1 MAWSTREIAELSGTT
16 VKTVRY
22 YHQIGLLDE
31 PDREP
36 NGYNKRYEVRHLT
49 RLLQIKRLTGLGLSL
64 SQVAEIGATGDGH
77 ATVYQEIDTE
87 LEATVERIQRIRQEL
102 ATLSQPGAT
111 PDIPTGFHDVA
122 QRLRDNDRALL
133 TIYAQLFSEDSMQA
147 LREVLAAN
155 PHEALDEAFRDL
167 PADADDATRQALAEQ
182 MAPFVGAN
190 GSVTMEPKA
199 ATPRRAEAARNA
211 VGQALRALYSSAQ
224 LDVLR
229 RAHELSST
237 SGAAQDVA
245 TRNVDQGGT
254 SDRPRP
260 WTRES

>member
-1 MAWSTREIAELSGTT
+1 MSWSTREVAELSGTT

-64 SQVAEIGATGDGH
+64 AQVAGIGTAGEGH
-77 ATVYQEIDTE
+77 PSVYREIDAE

-102 ATLSQPGAT
+102 ATLSRPGAT
-111 PDIPTGFHDVA
+111 PDVPTGFHDVA
-122 QRLRDNDRALL
+122 QRLRGNDRALL
-133 TIYAQLFSEDSMQA
+133 TIYAQLFTEESMRA
-147 LREVLAAN
+147 LRETLAAN

-167 PADADDATRQALAEQ
+167 PADADEATRQSLAER
-182 MAPFVGAN
+182 MAPYVGAN
-190 GSVTMEPKA
+190 STVTMEPRA
-199 ATPRRAEAARNA
+199 TTPRQAEAARNA
-211 VGQALRALYSSAQ
+211 VDQALQALYSAAQ

-229 RAHELSST
+229 RAHRLSST
-237 SGAAQDVA
+237 VGP
-245 TRNVDQGGT
+245 GK
-254 SDRPRP
+254 P
-260 WTRES
+260 